1 MSEAI
6 ISAEGM
12 GSPDRKVGEVHCGCV
27 TGTSRQR
34 ASHGERALLPLRTFE
49 VGVAHAYEYDS
60 RLALHGNQLDDIRRY
75 GGVLGMQAQ
84 SDCQYFR
91 NACSDGK
98 PCIAWPQ
105 QRQHGDRLDVVRQ
118 SLFCF
123 G

>member
-1 MSEAI
+1 MSSIASPAGFQSETNTLNVGVWPARP
-6 ISAEGM
+6 
-12 GSPDRKVGEVHCGCV
+12 GS
-27 TGTSRQR
+27 

-49 VGVAHAYEYDS
+49 VGVAHTYEYDS

-75 GGVLGMQAQ
+75 GSVLGMQAQ

-105 QRQHGDRLDVVRQ
+105 QR
-118 SLFCF
+118 
-123 G
+123 

>member
-1 MSEAI
+1 MW
-6 ISAEGM
+6 
-12 GSPDRKVGEVHCGCV
+12 VCGRRV
-27 TGTSRQR
+27 PQR

-49 VGVAHAYEYDS
+49 VGVAHTYEYDS

-75 GGVLGMQAQ
+75 GSVLGMQAQ

-105 QRQHGDRLDVVRQ
+105 QR
-118 SLFCF
+118 
-123 G
+123 